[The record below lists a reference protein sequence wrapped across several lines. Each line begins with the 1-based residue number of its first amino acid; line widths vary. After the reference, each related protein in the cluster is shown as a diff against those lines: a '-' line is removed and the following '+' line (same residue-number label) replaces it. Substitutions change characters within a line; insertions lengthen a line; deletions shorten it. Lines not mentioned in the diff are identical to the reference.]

1 MVKKDKPGWERQLMN
16 NRWIFFI
23 LAIIFLAIAYG
34 FASLAINYG
43 SFWQYALTIVF
54 LIWGM
59 KEIKRGT
66 QGLIH
71 K

>member
-1 MVKKDKPGWERQLMN
+1 VVKQAKPEWETKLMA

-23 LAIIFLAIAYG
+23 LALVFLAIAYG

-43 SFWQYALTIVF
+43 SFWQYALAIVF
-54 LIWGM
+54 LVWAV
-59 KEIKRGT
+59 KELKRGVT
-66 QGLIH
+66 NLIH